1 VIAVLAA
8 GCTKPDAPA
17 EVPDGLVRVSDDV
30 VVRTDT
36 VGYGKDAK
44 TATFVL
50 VDATNLTDHDL
61 LITLGGELVGEKG
74 TLRPESL
81 RMPAGASRLFVL
93 VDDHDTARPG
103 ATGAKV
109 FVRGAVPPTWTP
121 TITLTDGH
129 AFDDHGKVMLA
140 ANVNNE
146 ADREGTVIVMASFH
160 DGDGKPVV
168 RKFDVV
174 HLDAKET
181 KVVRFVG
188 PEEAKVGTM
197 YLGDSTY

>member
-1 VIAVLAA
+1 MIAALAV
-8 GCTKPDAPA
+8 GCTKPDAPP
-17 EVPDGLVRVSDDV
+17 EVPPGLVRVSDDV

-36 VGYGKDAK
+36 VGYGKDARS
-44 TATFVL
+44 ATFVL
-50 VDATNLTDHDL
+50 VDAENLTDHDL
-61 LITLGGELVGEKG
+61 LITLGGEWIGAKG
-74 TLRPESL
+74 GLRPESL

-93 VDDHDTARPG
+93 VDDHDGEQKA

-109 FVRGAVPPTWTP
+109 IVRGAVPPSWEP
-121 TITLTDGH
+121 PVTLTDGH

-140 ANVNNE
+140 ANLNNTVE
-146 ADREGTVIVMASFH
+146 REGTVIVMASFH
-160 DGDGKPVV
+160 DANGKPVV

-174 HLDAKET
+174 HLDPKET

-188 PEEAKVGTM
+188 PDEATKGTI